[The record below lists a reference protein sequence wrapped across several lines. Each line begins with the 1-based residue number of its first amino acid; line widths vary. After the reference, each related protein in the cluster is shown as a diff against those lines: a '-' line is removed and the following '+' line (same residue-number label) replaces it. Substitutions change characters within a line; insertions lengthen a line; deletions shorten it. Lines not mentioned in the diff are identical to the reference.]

1 MATEQQIENLNQAA
15 NSIAQYKL
23 ESFKHPLDTDDEFK
37 VVGASIDL
45 VLWLAQTIVEMPI
58 EYLMKHLGEQ
68 EAKSCNQLLRHW
80 IPSLGNLAGSVRDEG
95 RPQRANSYQ
104 QFSIAVETRLRETQA
119 GFYFLYLAHRYSQSS
134 TRTEGLERKAE
145 ELTSKAEQT
154 IERAAEAENAMREA
168 AGSAGVSV
176 FAEHFEKQADTLGDQ
191 ANRWLSAAFCI
202 GIVAGGFGWW
212 LANDFQ
218 KELSPVNGA
227 DLSTIVGM
235 AFGKTVILALLF
247 AALTWCGR
255 SYRALKHQESVNRHR
270 ETGLRTF
277 KAFVEG
283 SKNPAV
289 RDAVLLATTK
299 SIFGNMPTGFVDHAG
314 ADASDMN
321 IVEVVKEASKTT
333 GGRGG

>member
-134 TRTEGLERKAE
+134 DKNRRT
-145 ELTSKAEQT
+145 
-154 IERAAEAENAMREA
+154 
-168 AGSAGVSV
+168 
-176 FAEHFEKQADTLGDQ
+176 
-191 ANRWLSAAFCI
+191 
-202 GIVAGGFGWW
+202 
-212 LANDFQ
+212 
-218 KELSPVNGA
+218 GA
-227 DLSTIVGM
+227 QG
-235 AFGKTVILALLF
+235 
-247 AALTWCGR
+247 
-255 SYRALKHQESVNRHR
+255 
-270 ETGLRTF
+270 
-277 KAFVEG
+277 
-283 SKNPAV
+283 
-289 RDAVLLATTK
+289 
-299 SIFGNMPTGFVDHAG
+299 
-314 ADASDMN
+314 
-321 IVEVVKEASKTT
+321 
-333 GGRGG
+333 